1 MVMISVMFWFYFS
14 EIDIAEYLVVT
25 FFQDNLVVGSN
36 PSQVLRLILVLLAQL
51 VERLVEA
58 QEVVSSNLTE
68 DTKGP

>member
-1 MVMISVMFWFYFS
+1 MSQDMVMISVMFWFYFS

-58 QEVVSSNLTE
+58 
-68 DTKGP
+68 